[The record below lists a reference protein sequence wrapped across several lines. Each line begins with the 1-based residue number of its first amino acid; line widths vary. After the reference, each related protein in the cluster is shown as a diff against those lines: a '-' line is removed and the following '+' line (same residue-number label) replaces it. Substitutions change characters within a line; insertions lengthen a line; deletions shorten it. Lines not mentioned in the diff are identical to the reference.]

1 MSWDKI
7 FEDYIERK
15 DGLNKSVVDYLKD
28 NYSVPLP
35 KHKKFTIDKSKHT
48 VVYDGI
54 EIKLQKKTF
63 QVLSYLYDNMDKIVT
78 RDEIYANVWEGMI
91 VEERTIDVHVRKIRK
106 NIPGIPLHTE
116 KKLGLIWKEN

>member
-7 FEDYIERK
+7 FEDYIEGK
-15 DGLNKSVVDYLKD
+15 VGLNKSVVDYLKD

-35 KHKKFTIDKSKHT
+35 KHKKFIIDKNKHT
-48 VVYDGI
+48 VIYDGI
-54 EIKLQKKTF
+54 ETKLQKKTF

-91 VEERTIDVHVRKIRK
+91 VEERTIDVHIRKIRK
-106 NIPGIPLHTE
+106 NIPIAPIQVI
-116 KKLGLIWKEN
+116 KKAGLIWKEN

>member
-1 MSWDKI
+1 MTWEQI
-7 FEDYIERK
+7 FEDYINYRGDE
-15 DGLNKSVVDYLKD
+15 SIVQYLKD
-28 NYSVPLP
+28 NYNVPLQ
-35 KHKKFTIDKSKHT
+35 KNKKFTIDKNKHA
-48 VVYDGI
+48 VVYNGI
-54 EIKLQKKTF
+54 ETKLQKKTF

-106 NIPGIPLHTE
+106 NIPEIPLHTE

>member
-1 MSWDKI
+1 MTWEQI
-7 FEDYIERK
+7 FEDYIEGK
-15 DGLNKSVVDYLKD
+15 VGLNKSVVDYLKD
-28 NYSVPLP
+28 NYNVPLP
-35 KHKKFTIDKSKHT
+35 KHKKFTIDKNKHA
-48 VVYDGI
+48 VVYNGI
-54 EIKLQKKTF
+54 ETKLQKKTF

-106 NIPGIPLHTE
+106 NIPEIPLHTE